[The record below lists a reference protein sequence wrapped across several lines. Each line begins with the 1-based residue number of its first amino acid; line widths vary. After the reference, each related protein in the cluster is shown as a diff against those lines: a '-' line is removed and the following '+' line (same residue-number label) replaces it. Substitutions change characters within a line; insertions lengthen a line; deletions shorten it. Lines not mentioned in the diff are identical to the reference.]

1 MKKPEG
7 FFTNL
12 GFEISGAG
20 LVVTNRR
27 VGMTE
32 PGVKNSTQ
40 GLENP
45 GVGLEKP
52 RPSPVTPKAG
62 LKKREGGVGCGL
74 LPFVTTKVSI
84 RTRNSKSAF
93 SILTFSPPHF
103 QARGHPGRR
112 AGTVSRLLT
121 DQTRKG

>member
-12 GFEISGAG
+12 GFEFSGAG

-62 LKKREGGVGCGL
+62 LKK
-74 LPFVTTKVSI
+74 
-84 RTRNSKSAF
+84 
-93 SILTFSPPHF
+93 
-103 QARGHPGRR
+103 GRR
-112 AGTVSRLLT
+112 LGMRPSSFVRPTWA
-121 DQTRKG
+121 

>member
-1 MKKPEG
+1 MKKLEG

-62 LKKREGGVGCGL
+62 LKKRKEAW
-74 LPFVTTKVSI
+74 
-84 RTRNSKSAF
+84 NAAF
-93 SILTFSPPHF
+93 FLCSPDM
-103 QARGHPGRR
+103 GII
-112 AGTVSRLLT
+112 
-121 DQTRKG
+121 